1 MESKNIIVDSSVW
14 ISLFNH
20 EDSNHKKAISFE
32 EILLKEQIMPD
43 LVFYE
48 SLTILKNKIKNNE
61 LLKEFNIFATDSL
74 NVTIKLF
81 YENNRDVLNL
91 FIREYKDGLSYVD
104 VLLLYLSNDYHI
116 LTFDEKLKKR
126 IKECGGKLVN

>member
-20 EDSNHKKAISFE
+20 EDSNHKKALSFGK
-32 EILLKEQIMPD
+32 ILLEEQIMPD

-48 SLTILKNKIKNNE
+48 SLTILKNKIKNTD
-61 LLKEFNIFATDSL
+61 LLREFNIFATDSK

-81 YENNRDVLNL
+81 YEDNRNVLNL
-91 FIREYKDGLSYVD
+91 FIREHKDGLSYVD
-104 VLLLYLSNDYHI
+104 VLLLYLSNEYHI
-116 LTFDEKLKKR
+116 LTFDEKLSKR
-126 IKECGGKLVN
+126 IKEVGGKLVN